1 MLAYTRSH
9 SILVLRPQIEGI
21 FSLGELFL
29 GCWSKSRIYFLIN
42 YFRFL
47 KKKGKKAGDVGDRK
61 RFRVDEFWEKIGLI
75 ET

>member
-1 MLAYTRSH
+1 M
-9 SILVLRPQIEGI
+9 
-21 FSLGELFL
+21 
-29 GCWSKSRIYFLIN
+29 YFLIN

-47 KKKGKKAGDVGDRK
+47 KKKGKKAGGIGDRK